1 MKATQA
7 ALKSR
12 ANEDLLSL
20 RLWLQLMKCSKAVE
34 AGVGGHLR
42 RSYGQSLGRFDVLS
56 QLYRLEAE
64 WATVGEIAG
73 MVMASSGNITG
84 LLDRMEADGLVE
96 RRASPHDRRS
106 QQIRM
111 TSRGR
116 TLFDEMAR
124 DHAQWIDAVL
134 DGIPVADKKRLIDLL
149 ARVRGTFEANA
160 GALDRGR
167 MP

>member
-1 MKATQA
+1 MKATRTA
-7 ALKSR
+7 VKSR
-12 ANEDLLSL
+12 AKEDLLSL

-56 QLYRLEAE
+56 QLFRLDAG

-84 LLDRMEADGLVE
+84 LLDRMEADGLIE

-111 TSRGR
+111 TARGR
-116 TLFDEMAR
+116 ALFDEMAD
-124 DHAQWIDAVL
+124 DHARWIDAAL
-134 DGIPVADKKRLIDLL
+134 DGIPVADKKRLIELL

-160 GALDRGR
+160 GELD
-167 MP
+167 

>member
-1 MKATQA
+1 MKATQTA
-7 ALKSR
+7 VRSR
-12 ANEDLLSL
+12 TREDLLSL

-34 AGVGGHLR
+34 AGVSGHLR

-56 QLYRLEAE
+56 QLYRLESG
-64 WATVGEIAG
+64 WATVGEVAG

-84 LLDRMEADGLVE
+84 LLDRMEADGLIE

-111 TSRGR
+111 TAPGR

-124 DHAQWIDAVL
+124 DHARWVDAAL
-134 DGIPVADKKRLIDLL
+134 DGIPAADKKRLIELL
-149 ARVRGTFEANA
+149 ARVRDTFETNA
-160 GALDRGR
+160 GMID
-167 MP
+167 